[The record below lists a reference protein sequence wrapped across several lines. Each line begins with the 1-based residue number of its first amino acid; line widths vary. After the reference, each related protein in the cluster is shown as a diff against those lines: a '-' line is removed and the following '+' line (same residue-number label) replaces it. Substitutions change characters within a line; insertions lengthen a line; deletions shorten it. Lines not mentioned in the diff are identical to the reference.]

1 MSTRLT
7 QRLLH
12 SMCSTNCSRGLK
24 KQGAHCPSHRAAR
37 PVRLGRVLSAQSQ
50 ARRRDAGLRGRTQAL
65 GQSSPGT
72 PPLPPARPHSP
83 GSGRFPRRP
92 ARRATYPR
100 PLTRPGPPPLAQ
112 SQRRLLGGS
121 RRAGGASGARARG
134 PDVRPAERAG
144 GEGAPSPRAGHGG
157 RRGVSAPSDRKPS
170 HAEGKTTTQPGK
182 P

>member
-72 PPLPPARPHSP
+72 PPLPPARP
-83 GSGRFPRRP
+83 
-92 ARRATYPR
+92 
-100 PLTRPGPPPLAQ
+100 PPLA
-112 SQRRLLGGS
+112 RVRPFPPP
-121 RRAGGASGARARG
+121 ARAARYV
-134 PDVRPAERAG
+134 PEASDPARAAAARPISAALTG
-144 GEGAPSPRAGHGG
+144 WLPAG
-157 RRGVSAPSDRKPS
+157 RRGLGGARTWTGRP
-170 HAEGKTTTQPGK
+170 AGGKGGRGRCAVAARWAWWASGG
-182 P
+182 